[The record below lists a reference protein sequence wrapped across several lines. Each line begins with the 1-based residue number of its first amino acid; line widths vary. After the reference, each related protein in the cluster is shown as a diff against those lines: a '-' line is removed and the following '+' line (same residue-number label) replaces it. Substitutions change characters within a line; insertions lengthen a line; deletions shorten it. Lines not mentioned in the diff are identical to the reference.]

1 MKQSVQGGHATE
13 PRGGGVACNVA
24 HSKSSKTKWSVWG
37 VCWGSRKTWRNA
49 QETRVHG
56 KPTHAGRGGN
66 VAGAV
71 MWQGVA
77 KP

>member
-1 MKQSVQGGHATE
+1 MTQSAQGGRATGLQ
-13 PRGGGVACNVA
+13 GGGVACNVA
-24 HSKSSKTKWSVWG
+24 HLKSCKTKWSVWG
-37 VCWGSRKTWRNA
+37 ASYGTRKTWHSA
-49 QETRVHG
+49 QGTRVHG

-66 VAGAV
+66 VAVVV

>member
-1 MKQSVQGGHATE
+1 MKQSAQGGRATGLQ
-13 PRGGGVACNVA
+13 GGGVACNVA
-24 HSKSSKTKWSVWG
+24 HSKSYKTKWSVWG
-37 VCWGSRKTWRNA
+37 ASRGARKTWHSA
-49 QETRVHG
+49 QGARVHG

-71 MWQGVA
+71 MWQGVV